1 MRISNFDLAMRYKNR
16 GLVACNWENRS
27 LVACNRDAMTIS
39 KQPGCKQ
46 PGYIL
51 AILACLFLNGCVKVG
66 PNYKEPKKNVAT
78 HWLEDSPK
86 IKKSPIKN
94 AYWWT
99 VFKDPTLIALI
110 NYGYKNNLSL
120 QSTAVRVLQTRAQ
133 LAQTVGSLY
142 PQQQAITGNYTYNRL
157 GGQSLQAV
165 LPSS

>member
-16 GLVACNWENRS
+16 GLVACNWENRGLVACNRENRS
-27 LVACNRDAMTIS
+27 LVACNRENRSLVACNRENRSLVACDRDAMTIS

-86 IKKSPIKN
+86 IK
-94 AYWWT
+94 
-99 VFKDPTLIALI
+99 
-110 NYGYKNNLSL
+110 
-120 QSTAVRVLQTRAQ
+120 
-133 LAQTVGSLY
+133 
-142 PQQQAITGNYTYNRL
+142 
-157 GGQSLQAV
+157 
-165 LPSS
+165 